1 MTKHTSLTLKYA
13 GLQSL
18 YWMCFC
24 AIYGFASVFLLAKNF
39 ENQQIGVI
47 LALVNIFSVV
57 LQPAVGFLVD
67 QLSSLSLKKVISY
80 IAVVNILFLIGLI
93 TEPDNLLIG
102 TALYIGVTSLTLTL
116 QPLLNSLI
124 FEHINE
130 GLEIN
135 YGLTRGVGSLSF
147 AFISFFLGRA
157 LNNYSANIIPILCIS
172 LYLIFLLLVV
182 TFPATETQ
190 LSRDPSGLHS
200 NEATRPKSLLHFF
213 KQYERFL
220 LFLTAIV
227 FLFGFHTIINS
238 YLVQIMASLG
248 GKDSDFG
255 LSLTIAASV
264 ELPAMLGFGYL
275 ASKYKS
281 SSLLKISSFFFV
293 VRSLLFLGSS
303 TVWMIN
309 VAQLF
314 QALSFAIYVPAS
326 AYYVN
331 KLMKKGDKVKG
342 QTMVIGATTLGSVF
356 GNGLGGWL
364 LDNATVHTMLTAG
377 MLSAV
382 FGCLLLFY
390 AIKKEI

>member
-67 QLSSLSLKKVISY
+67 QLSSLSLKKVISS
-80 IAVVNILFLIGLI
+80 IAIVNILFLIGLI
-93 TEPDNLLIG
+93 TVPDNPLIS

-157 LNNYSANIIPILCIS
+157 LNEYNATIIPLLCVS
-172 LYLIFLLLVV
+172 LYLIFLLLIV

-190 LSRDPSGLHS
+190 LSRETSEFYS

-220 LFLTAIV
+220 LFLIAIV

-309 VAQLF
+309 IAQLF

-342 QTMVIGATTLGSVF
+342 QTLVIGATTLGSVF

>member
-1 MTKHTSLTLKYA
+1 MTKHITLTLKYA

-47 LALVNIFSVV
+47 LVLVNVFSVV

-67 QLSSLSLKKVISY
+67 QLSNLSLKKVISS
-80 IAVVNILFLIGLI
+80 IAIVNILFLIGLI
-93 TEPDNLLIG
+93 AEPDSLLIS

-157 LNNYSANIIPILCIS
+157 LNEYSATIIPLLCVS
-172 LYLIFLLLVV
+172 LYVVFLLLVV

-190 LSRDPSGLHS
+190 LSNKPSGLHS

-213 KQYERFL
+213 KQYEHFL

-309 VAQLF
+309 IAQLF

-331 KLMKKGDKVKG
+331 KLMKEGDKVKG

-390 AIKKEI
+390 AIKKKI